1 MLNPMR
7 RRAFSL
13 TVLIAVLFS
22 MFQPGTESS
31 IFAPVQHN
39 SSEVSIKSLHPSTAP
54 QTIESDVEITDGEEE
69 SDSESGD
76 LFLEYGSQS
85 HIFFSRVLSFQEN
98 KFSEHRVAEYWK
110 VYQPIYLVNRNFR
123 L

>member
-1 MLNPMR
+1 MR

-22 MFQPGTESS
+22 MFQPGTESTV
-31 IFAPVQHN
+31 FVPVQHN
-39 SSEVSIKSLHPSTAP
+39 SSEVNIKSLHPSTAP
-54 QTIESDVEITDGEEE
+54 QAIESDVEITDGEEE
-69 SDSESGD
+69 SDGEAGD

-85 HIFFSRVLSFQEN
+85 SIFFSGILSFQEN
-98 KFSEHRVAEYWK
+98 KFSEYRVAEYRK